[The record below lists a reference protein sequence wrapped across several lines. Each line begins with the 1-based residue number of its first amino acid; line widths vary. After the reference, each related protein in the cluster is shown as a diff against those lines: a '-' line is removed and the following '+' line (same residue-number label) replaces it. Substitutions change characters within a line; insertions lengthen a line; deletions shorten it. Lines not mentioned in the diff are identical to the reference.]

1 MRRILGISSIR
12 SDYDLMSQL
21 YKSLNEDPDVD
32 FGILVS
38 GAHLSPAYG
47 YSAELIRQ
55 DGLKIIG
62 EVETLINGDSKSS
75 RLKTAS
81 CFLSGSIDLIRTFNP
96 DVMIFAGDRE
106 DVLIAAMIGGFLGI
120 PTAHFFGG
128 DHASDGHIDNPVRHA
143 TSKLSTVHFVSIEEH
158 KKRLQSIGE
167 HESRIFVI
175 GSVALDKFC
184 TERLISKDLLLEEI
198 VVKQHGVDHPL
209 ALLIFHPVEQ
219 EKSLATRY
227 IKNAAEAL
235 IDSGHHVLI
244 GYPNTDPGN
253 YEILE
258 IINEL
263 SERPEVTIYK
273 NLSRTSFVNL
283 LRNVKILA
291 GNSSSGILEAA
302 SLKLPV
308 INVGERQRG
317 RLAGCNVLFVDG
329 ELINIKNAI
338 KIIATEEFQSKISL
352 LSNPYGT
359 GVSSKVATEIL
370 KTFNFSGI
378 VKKTE
383 DPIDARS

>member
-47 YSAELIRQ
+47 NSVELIRR
-55 DGLKIIG
+55 DELKIIG
-62 EVETLINGDSKSS
+62 EVETLINSDSKSS

-81 CFLSGSIDLIRTFNP
+81 SFLSGSIDLIRVFNP
-96 DVMIFAGDRE
+96 EVIIFAGDRE
-106 DVLIAAMIGGFLGI
+106 DVLIAGMIGGFLGI

-128 DHASDGHIDNPVRHA
+128 DHAADGHIDNPVRHA

-184 TERLISKDLLLEEI
+184 MEKLISKDLLLENI
-198 VVKQHGVDHPL
+198 GAKPHALKYPL

-219 EKSLATRY
+219 EKLLATSY

-253 YEILE
+253 YGILE
-258 IINEL
+258 IINKL

-283 LRNVKILA
+283 LRNVKILV
-291 GNSSSGILEAA
+291 GNSSLGILEAA
-302 SLKLPV
+302 TLKLPV
-308 INVGERQRG
+308 INIGERQRG
-317 RLAGCNVLFVDG
+317 RLTGCNVLFVDG
-329 ELINIKNAI
+329 ESMSIKKAI
-338 KIIATEEFQSKISL
+338 KIIASGEFQSKLSL
-352 LSNPYGT
+352 LSNPYGA
-359 GVSSKVATEIL
+359 GGSSKVATEIL
-370 KTFNFSGI
+370 KSFDFAPM

-383 DPIDARS
+383 DPINARS